1 MSTTLS
7 QQRDDAAVAA
17 PESVRLRPVLE
28 RPFHLIVVLW
38 GERFRNYF
46 LNYCL
51 PSLMAPGNIPA
62 LATKTPSKFLIA
74 TRPEDWAAMEHA
86 AIFRQMARYVEP
98 HYIEIPP
105 CPPGKS
111 GCEHMGTGHKLAC
124 ELAYREQAYAAVL
137 TPDCMLADGGLE
149 RLQELALAGSEIV
162 ITAALRFGEE
172 PLFANLR
179 ATGVRAEPD
188 LPGERDPLQIP
199 CRELVNAAIN
209 AFHSHSASCEWGSSY
224 FPQVTHCAWWRV
236 PGEDGVL
243 LHSLSW
249 APLLIDYRAF
259 ANHDTSAME
268 DWSIDGDYLYKN
280 VATADRIHVVQD
292 SDELFLVSWA
302 PVSDRQV
309 RRYPLLQ
316 HKLLGEFVWRMQ
328 FKAHFEN
335 SMFDPLK
342 RKLFFEPV
350 RWHSRPLNASWDAAE
365 RRAMQQ
371 INAVIAGPGKAA
383 RPIGGGILS
392 YALSALL
399 LSVRQARKVVRWL
412 QARRAIRYQPEDSGT
427 A

>member
-1 MSTTLS
+1 MNPAVSE
-7 QQRDDAAVAA
+7 QRDGKVDASPDGVG
-17 PESVRLRPVLE
+17 RRPALE

-62 LATKTPSKFLIA
+62 LATRTKSKFLIA
-74 TRPEDWAAMEHA
+74 TRPEDWAAMQRA
-86 AIFRQMARYVEP
+86 AIFRQMAQYVEP

-111 GCEHMGTGHKLAC
+111 GCEHMGVGHKLAC
-124 ELAYREQAYAAVL
+124 ELAYREKAYAAVL

-179 ATGVRAEPD
+179 AAGVLADPD
-188 LPGERDPLQIP
+188 RPGERGPLRIP

-259 ANHDTSAME
+259 DHHDTSAME
-268 DWSIDGDYLYKN
+268 DWSIDGDYLYRN
-280 VATADRIHVVQD
+280 VAGDDRIHVIQD

-302 PVSDRQV
+302 PVADREV

-316 HKLLGEFVWRMQ
+316 QRPMGEFVWRMQ

-350 RWHSRPLNASWDAAE
+350 RWHSRPLNAAWDAAE
-365 RRAMQQ
+365 RRAAQQ
-371 INAVIAGPGKAA
+371 INAVIAGPGKAS
-383 RPIGGGILS
+383 RPIGGSILS
-392 YALSALL
+392 CALSVVL
-399 LSVRQARKVVRWL
+399 LSVRQVRKVARWL
-412 QARRAIRYQPEDSGT
+412 RAGRPVKYQPENSGT